1 MSAFTI
7 EWESGPLSMEV
18 PDRNLQTVVK
28 TRDLPRLGDRIE
40 LLDKALIAPIG
51 CPRLED
57 GLVER
62 GQKVAMLV
70 TDHQAGAF
78 GPEGGLGTYLLDR
91 LNQAGI
97 PDRDITLVSAPGMHG
112 HAKLSNAIGPEL
124 IDRVGLYVENDPD
137 DRGDGGPEGLTY
149 LGVTARG
156 TPVWVN
162 SAVAAADRVIGLGV
176 CGGSLFGF
184 QGGAGIIL
192 PGVTGRDT
200 TRHNHAYIMH
210 PRPMAGWGPG
220 NPQREDVQEAGD
232 MAGLSMKIDFTANTC
247 FAGYHREEWPVAV
260 QYIKDHTMTP
270 VEPETDIFVLA
281 LHRSGGLQ
289 GIFWSVYAHLQL
301 ADISTREGGIVI
313 VVDEGKT
320 HRDQPEPRPLTETLE
335 ELELQTTNW
344 MKNSG
349 DYTPDPEAEERDSL
363 CMHELM
369 MQPLGMIS
377 RVITRRWGE
386 TRSATLVWSHKHS
399 LTRKHVFLVTD
410 GIAPELGERW
420 GFAFVTGDFDAALGK
435 AFDELGRDARVV
447 VNAPPGGTPLAP
459 ANR

>member
-1 MSAFTI
+1 
-7 EWESGPLSMEV
+7 MEI
-18 PDRNLQTVVK
+18 PDANIQTVIEP
-28 TRDLPRLGDRIE
+28 RELPVLGEPIE
-40 LLDKALIAPIG
+40 LLEKALDAPIG

-70 TDHQAGAF
+70 TDHQASAF

-97 PDRDITLVSAPGMHG
+97 PNRDITLVSAPGMHG

-124 IDRVGLYVENDPD
+124 IDRVSLYVENNPD

-149 LGVTARG
+149 LGVTAKG

-232 MAGLSMKIDFTANTC
+232 MAGLSMKIDFTANAC
-247 FAGYHREEWPVAV
+247 FAGYHRKEWPVAV
-260 QYIKDHTMTP
+260 QYVQEHTMTL
-270 VEPETDIFVLA
+270 VEPRADIFVVA
-281 LHRSGGLQ
+281 PANSGDILSMYMLIEQ
-289 GIFWSVYAHLQL
+289 
-301 ADISTREGGIVI
+301 ADACTREGGVVI
-313 VVDEGKT
+313 LVVEGT
-320 HRDQPEPRPLTETLE
+320 NHRDQPEPRPLDETLAE
-335 ELELQTTNW
+335 FEQRTTNW

-349 DYTPDPEAEERDSL
+349 DHQPDPTARDRDSF
-363 CMHELM
+363 CKHETL
-369 MQPLGMIS
+369 MQPFDA
-377 RVITRRWGE
+377 ITRVVARRLGE
-386 TRSATLVWSHKHS
+386 PRSTTHVWSHKAS
-399 LTRKHVFLVTD
+399 LTRKRTFLVTD
-410 GIAPELGERW
+410 GIVPELGERW
-420 GFAFVTGDFDAALGK
+420 GFAFVTNDFEAALGQ
-435 AFDELGRDARVV
+435 AFDELGSNARAA
-447 VNAPPGGTPLAP
+447 VNAPPRSWALAP
-459 ANR
+459 QNR